1 MKIKWDRPT
10 LIKLLT
16 DHGNQEKAP
25 AMAAYMKN
33 HFPFLGIQSPL
44 RADLLKQYFSI
55 HELPEGVQGV
65 WEEVFALL
73 DLTEREFHYAAI
85 ALMGKMKLTI
95 EDLDRIQRVIETK
108 SWWDSVDSIAPTI
121 LGNVVKKE
129 RTGGEEVM
137 KRWAQSENMWVVR
150 ASILHQLKYKAE
162 TNEALL
168 FDTIERQ
175 KESDEFFI
183 QKAIGWSLRE
193 YAKTSPNSVRTF
205 VETTD
210 LKPLSRREALKHI
223 K

>member
-1 MKIKWDRPT
+1 MKEKWDRPA
-10 LIKLLT
+10 LIKLFT
-16 DHGNQEKAP
+16 DHSNEEKAP
-25 AMAAYMKN
+25 AMAMYMKS

-44 RADLLKQYFSI
+44 RTDLLKQYFSS
-55 HELPEGVQGV
+55 HELPERVHV
-65 WEEVFALL
+65 WEEVFALFEL
-73 DLTEREFHYAAI
+73 PEREFHYAAI
-85 ALMGKMKLTI
+85 ALIGKMKLTV
-95 EDLDRIQRVIETK
+95 EDLGMIHRVIETK
-108 SWWDSVDSIAPTI
+108 SWWDSVDSIAPSI
-121 LGNVVKKE
+121 LGNVVKRERKE
-129 RTGGEEVM
+129 GEEVM
-137 KRWAQSENMWVVR
+137 KQWAQSENFWVVR

-193 YAKTSPNSVRTF
+193 YAKTSPNGVRKF
-205 VETTD
+205 VETTE